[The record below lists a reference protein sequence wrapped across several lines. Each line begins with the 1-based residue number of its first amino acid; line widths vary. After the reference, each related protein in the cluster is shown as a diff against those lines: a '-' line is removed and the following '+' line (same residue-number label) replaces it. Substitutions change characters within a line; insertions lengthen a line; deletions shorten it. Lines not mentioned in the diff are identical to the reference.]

1 MHGAFKT
8 PGGKLVQVDFD
19 LEDEILRNVE
29 VTGDFFLYPEE
40 ALTKIGG
47 VPLYGGFLYAAVA
60 SASGEEPSHS
70 TPGSMAAAMA
80 AVRSAMLKSAGDPS
94 TAAVIFVSAS
104 SG

>member
-40 ALTKIGG
+40 ALTKI
-47 VPLYGGFLYAAVA
+47 
-60 SASGEEPSHS
+60 
-70 TPGSMAAAMA
+70 
-80 AVRSAMLKSAGDPS
+80 
-94 TAAVIFVSAS
+94 TAAVEGSPADLSMADRTAAIAAAIDPGVEWLGSSPEALATAIERALLAS
-104 SG
+104 LATYE